1 MNLLESLKTRYA
13 TKVFDSSKKIS
24 DTDLNEILE
33 AFRLSASS
41 FWLQPWKV
49 IIVEN
54 PELREQLL
62 PHSWNQKQV
71 VEASHLLVL
80 ARIDKPNNELIEDY
94 LNDIVA
100 TRWASR
106 EDLKGYEDMMK
117 WFFASMDDQKRNFW
131 ATKQVNI
138 ALGNLLTFLAYKNI
152 DSCPMEWFIPQ
163 KYDEILWLSELWLA
177 SELVLPIGYKSSEDK
192 YAWLPK
198 VRFGL
203 DKLVIRK

>member
-163 KYDEILWLSELWLA
+163 KYDEILWLSEIWLA

>member
-138 ALGNLLTFLAYKNI
+138 ALWNLLTFLAYKNI